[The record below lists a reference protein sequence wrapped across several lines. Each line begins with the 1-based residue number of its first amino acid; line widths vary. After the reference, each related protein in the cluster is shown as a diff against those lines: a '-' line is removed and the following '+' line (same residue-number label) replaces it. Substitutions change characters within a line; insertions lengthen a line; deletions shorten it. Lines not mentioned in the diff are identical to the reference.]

1 MELYHQ
7 TIVSP
12 VQSSTALT
20 AHLIP
25 VNPKDEKDKPRQLLI
40 AKTTS
45 L

>member
-7 TIVSP
+7 TIVKP

-25 VNPKDEKDKPRQLLI
+25 INPKDEKDKIKQLII

>member
-7 TIVSP
+7 TIVRP
-12 VQSSTALT
+12 VQSSNALT

-25 VNPKDEKDKPRQLLI
+25 INPKDENERTKQLLI